1 MSVINISERRNKITE
16 LLKPELS
23 VSRAKARVLH
33 EEIANKIE
41 ILRQT
46 YSSIEVGKKTASWTV
61 VLTLIIY
68 FQNNEETIQVIRDN
82 TFNCELYVRDSK
94 NNYDK

>member
-46 YSSIEVGKKTASWTV
+46 YSSIEVGKK
-61 VLTLIIY
+61 LHHGL
-68 FQNNEETIQVIRDN
+68 
-82 TFNCELYVRDSK
+82 
-94 NNYDK
+94 